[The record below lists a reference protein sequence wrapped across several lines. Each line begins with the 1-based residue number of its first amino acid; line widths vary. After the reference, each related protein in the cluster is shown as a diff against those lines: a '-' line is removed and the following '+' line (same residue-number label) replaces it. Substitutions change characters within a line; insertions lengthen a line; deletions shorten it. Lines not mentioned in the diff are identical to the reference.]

1 MVSHAESD
9 DEQVRDAL
17 NKTGDMPRLHT
28 RYDWPWVNSR
38 GLPGCIL
45 NAEAPG
51 SEDAGGVGSEAEE
64 ERNMALF
71 FRDCLPGVAAARREK
86 ELLRLLE
93 GRGQGIPA
101 SVASVTEGVG
111 NVVDVEVG
119 GKIGLGQVAA
129 GLERARQPQKDVS
142 GVQANNKTPSQGH
155 AKWRSSIDRGPSDLA
170 RCDDESW
177 GSGCLDVR
185 VGAGTHV
192 LGGRLERE
200 WLFARS
206 SRRTE
211 HAEEGVNATGRGWKT
226 KGAWGRKQWWQKKKA
241 MGGAQEDEQAE
252 GKQNGMERD
261 FGRIIL
267 SRNVSFGGVET
278 VVGTGPGAVKGEGG
292 QDGGIPERTEGT
304 SLSQGDAENDGLVVV
319 EGQWVLLK
327 GGGGMIGD
335 LRTCLDACDCIVHF

>member
-1 MVSHAESD
+1 MVSNAESD

-17 NKTGDMPRLHT
+17 NKTGDMPLLHT

-38 GLPGCIL
+38 GLPGCVL
-45 NAEAPG
+45 NAEAQG
-51 SEDAGGVGSEAEE
+51 LEDAGGVDSEAEE

-71 FRDCLPGVAAARREK
+71 FGDCLPGVAAARREK

-93 GRGQGIPA
+93 GRGQGTPA
-101 SVASVTEGVG
+101 SVATEGVG
-111 NVVDVEVG
+111 NVVGVEVG

-129 GLERARQPQKDVS
+129 GLERARRSEKDGP
-142 GVQANNKTPSQGH
+142 GVQANKKTPSQGH
-155 AKWRSSIDRGPSDLA
+155 AKCRSSIDSGPSDHA
-170 RCDDESW
+170 RSDDESW

-267 SRNVSFGGVET
+267 SRNVSFCGVET
-278 VVGTGPGAVKGEGG
+278 VVGTGPGAVKVEGG

-304 SLSQGDAENDGLVVV
+304 SLSQGDAENDGLAVV

-335 LRTCLDACDCIVHF
+335 LRTCLDACDSIVHF